1 MLRNRK
7 KIQSRKA
14 QIEVTYKERDSNPA
28 STVSPHYNFSDLNAP
43 IHNLAE
49 GSTPTTPNKKGEKN
63 EEKRQQRTGTSGT
76 IESGRI

>member
-14 QIEVTYKERDSNPA
+14 QIEVTYKGRDSNPA

-49 GSTPTTPNKKGEKN
+49 GSTTTTPNKKGEKN